1 MKIIG
6 RFISFVYLILYF
18 KLINDMFICMIICL
32 VLNVNFIILGLKLYY
47 LQYNWKYIIIIFRSK
62 FVVGNRVVYKYFNL
76 ILGDNVDV
84 YVRISL
90 LNRERRNKDLY
101 LFVSNIIF
109 SRIVIIDMF
118 NIFLGINVEQFKSEY
133 LLMIGMEKVKFLSV
147 CSVFLV
153 RNLCKI
159 FVFENLKK

>member
-6 RFISFVYLILYF
+6 MFISFVYLILYF
-18 KLINDMFICMIICL
+18 KLIIDMFICMIICL

-153 RNLCKI
+153 RILCKI

>member
-6 RFISFVYLILYF
+6 MFISFVYLILYF
-18 KLINDMFICMIICL
+18 KLIIDMFICMIICL

-153 RNLCKI
+153 RILCKI
-159 FVFENLKK
+159 FVFENLKR

>member
-6 RFISFVYLILYF
+6 MFISFVYLILYF

-153 RNLCKI
+153 RILCKF

>member
-6 RFISFVYLILYF
+6 MFISFVYLILYF
-18 KLINDMFICMIICL
+18 KFINDMFICMIICL

-153 RNLCKI
+153 RILCKI

>member
-18 KLINDMFICMIICL
+18 KLIIDMFICMIICL

-153 RNLCKI
+153 RILCKI

>member
-6 RFISFVYLILYF
+6 MFISFVYLILYF
-18 KLINDMFICMIICL
+18 KLIIDMFICMIICL

-47 LQYNWKYIIIIFRSK
+47 LQYNWKYIIIIFKSK

-153 RNLCKI
+153 RILCKI
-159 FVFENLKK
+159 FVFENLKR

>member
-6 RFISFVYLILYF
+6 MFISFVYFILYF

-153 RNLCKI
+153 RILCKI

>member
-6 RFISFVYLILYF
+6 MFISFVYLILYF

-47 LQYNWKYIIIIFRSK
+47 LQYNCKYIIIIFRSK

-153 RNLCKI
+153 RILCKI

>member
-6 RFISFVYLILYF
+6 MFISFVYLILYF
-18 KLINDMFICMIICL
+18 KLIIDMFICMIICL

-47 LQYNWKYIIIIFRSK
+47 LQYNWKYIIIIFSSK

-153 RNLCKI
+153 RILCKI

>member
-6 RFISFVYLILYF
+6 MFISFVYLILYF
-18 KLINDMFICMIICL
+18 KLIIDMFICMIICL

-90 LNRERRNKDLY
+90 LNRE
-101 LFVSNIIF
+101 
-109 SRIVIIDMF
+109 
-118 NIFLGINVEQFKSEY
+118 
-133 LLMIGMEKVKFLSV
+133 
-147 CSVFLV
+147 
-153 RNLCKI
+153 
-159 FVFENLKK
+159 

>member
-6 RFISFVYLILYF
+6 MFISFVYLILYF

-109 SRIVIIDMF
+109 SRIVIMDMF

-153 RNLCKI
+153 RILCKI

>member
-6 RFISFVYLILYF
+6 MFISFVYLILYF

-153 RNLCKI
+153 RILCKI